1 MRKQALRLLC
11 IAALAGAPLLADFSY
26 QETSTI
32 TGGAMQAML
41 KIAGVFSKQA
51 REPIAAT
58 VSVKGDRMVHKS
70 ATHAS
75 IVDLGNQTI
84 TSVDFQKKQYS
95 VMTFDEMKQMLEQ
108 MSQKMKEKQ
117 KDKPEVQFK
126 VSGGATGKT
135 KQAGGFDAKEFIMKM
150 EMEGTDAKS
159 GEKGGMAITTD
170 MWVAQGVTGYQ
181 EVREFY
187 RRMAEKLNWTPGGNM
202 FMQNPDVSKGMA
214 EVYKEMA
221 KLEGVPVEQF
231 ITMGASGQ
239 PAPTANGDAPAPPP
253 QQQQQQ
259 ADRPSVGSA
268 LGGALGGRFGLGKK
282 KSSSNDAPPQQNGA
296 PQGSGQPGSLL
307 EMTTVM
313 SGFNT
318 NPVDEAVFAPP
329 AGFKK
334 VESDMK
340 KMR

>member
-1 MRKQALRLLC
+1 MKNQGLRLVC
-11 IAALAGAPLLADFSY
+11 IAALAGGPLLADFSY

-51 REPIAAT
+51 REPISST
-58 VSVKGDRMVHKS
+58 VAVKGDRMMHKS

-75 IVDLGNQTI
+75 IIDLGAQTI

-117 KDKPEVQFK
+117 KDKPEMQFK

-135 KQAGGFDAKEFIMKM
+135 KQSGGFDAKEFIMKM
-150 EMEGTDAKS
+150 EMEGTDAKT
-159 GEKGGMAITTD
+159 GDKGAMVITTD
-170 MWVAQGVTGYQ
+170 MWVAQGVPGYQ
-181 EVREFY
+181 EVRDFY

-221 KLEGVPVEQF
+221 KLEGTPVEQF

-239 PAPTANGDAPAPPP
+239 PAAGSNGEASAPPP
-253 QQQQQQ
+253 QPQQQTE
-259 ADRPSVGSA
+259 RPSVGSA

-282 KSSSNDAPPQQNGA
+282 KTSSNDAPPQQNSTA
-296 PQGSGQPGSLL
+296 QGSGQTGSLL

-313 SGFNT
+313 SGFST
-318 NPVDEAVFAPP
+318 SPVDESSFAPP